1 MNQREELARSLVDR
15 QEELEAELADPALY
29 EDPHRYRAVVREHA
43 ALEPAVTA
51 IHAYRELEARL
62 EETRS
67 LLAETA
73 ELGDEPELEALL
85 QDELA
90 QLEAERDSALVDLD
104 EKLIPPD
111 PSDLRDVVL
120 EIRAAAGGD
129 ESALFAR
136 DLWEMYSRYC
146 ERRGFEIDLVEVNES
161 ELGGLRELVAVISG
175 QAVYGRLRF
184 ESGAHRVQRVPR
196 TESQG
201 RIHTST
207 ATVAVLPEVDE
218 VELEIDPS
226 DLRVDTYRASGAGG
240 QHVNKTSSAIR
251 ITHLPTGIVVT
262 CQDERSQHRNRDKA
276 MAVLRARLLEREE
289 SRRDAALASERRSL
303 VGTGDRSERIRTYNV
318 GQNRVTDH
326 RIGLTLYR
334 LDQVLAGDLDLVI
347 DPLIRAARGEELRQ
361 DMIPDLDDDDAE
373 L

>member
-1 MNQREELARSLVDR
+1 MNHRDDLAQSLITR
-15 QEELEAELADPALY
+15 QEELEAQLADPGLY
-29 EDPHRYRAVVREHA
+29 EDQARYRAVVREHA

-51 IHAYRELEARL
+51 IREYRALQGRL
-62 EETRS
+62 EEARA
-67 LLAETA
+67 LLEESS
-73 ELGDEPELEALL
+73 ELGDEPELEELL
-85 QDELA
+85 RDEVE
-90 QLEAERDSALVDLD
+90 QLEAELEASLGDLD
-104 EKLIPPD
+104 DKLIPPD

-136 DLWEMYSRYC
+136 DLWDMYSRYC
-146 ERRGFEIDLVEVNES
+146 ESRGFEIDLVEVNES

-218 VELEIDPS
+218 VELEIDPN

-251 ITHLPTGIVVT
+251 VTHLPTGIVVT

-276 MAVLRARLLEREE
+276 MAVLRARLLEQEE
-289 SRRDAALASERRSL
+289 TRRDAALASERRSL

-347 DPLIRAARGEELRQ
+347 DPLIRAARGQELRQ
-361 DMIPDLDDDDAE
+361 DAIPDLDDDDDG